1 MEGPEPGL
9 RLQHPYLCLAAGIRR
24 DNEKIVSRTDNNFFL
39 YGSISI
45 HHRSYAF
52 R

>member
-1 MEGPEPGL
+1 MGGPEPGL
-9 RLQHPYLCLAAGIRR
+9 RLQHSYLGLAAGIRR
-24 DNEKIVSRTDNNFFL
+24 DNEKIVSRTDNGFFL
-39 YGSISI
+39 FGSISI